1 MSRPRP
7 TLLLILDGWGQAPAG
22 PGNAVSL
29 ARTPNLDKLLAE
41 RPTALLRCSGRAVG
55 LPHGFMGN
63 SEVGHMNIGAGRV
76 VYQDMTRIDLAIEQ
90 GRFAD
95 NPVLVDLFART
106 KAAGGRLHLMGLVSD
121 GGVHSHH
128 NHIYALLESAKAHG
142 IADVFVHCFLDGR
155 DTPPD
160 SGQHYVAAL
169 VAKMAEIG
177 VGRVASL
184 MGRYYAMDR
193 DKRYERNEIA
203 WQGLVLGKGEPV
215 LEPVDAVRQAYTAGQ
230 TDEFVQP
237 RILQDQ
243 GRPVGLLRDGD
254 GVFFFNFRADRARQ
268 ITRAL
273 CDPAFQE
280 FERPGLPKLAGFAT
294 MTQYEQAFPLPAAF
308 PPESITGT
316 LGETVSRA
324 GLKQLRIA
332 ETEKYAHVTYF
343 LNCGREEPF
352 PGEDRVLIPS
362 PRDVA
367 TYDLK
372 PGMSAEL
379 VTETLLSKWGEYDLA
394 VCNLANLDMVGHTGI
409 IPAVIQ
415 ACETVDACVGRLVE
429 RVLST
434 GGRVLLTAD
443 HGNAEEMIDKNG
455 GPQTAHSTN
464 PVALVYVEE
473 GAPGA
478 QVAPGVLGDL
488 APTILE
494 LWGLPRPE
502 AMTGTPLVT
511 RGGQ

>member
-1 MSRPRP
+1 MTRPTP

-41 RPTALLRCSGRAVG
+41 RPKALLRCSGRAVG

-76 VYQDMTRIDLAIEQ
+76 VYQDMTRIDLAIEE

-95 NPVLVDLFART
+95 NAALTDLFAKTR
-106 KAAGGRLHLMGLVSD
+106 AAGGRLHLMGLVSD
-121 GGVHSHH
+121 GGVHSHQ
-128 NHIYALLESAKAHG
+128 NHLYALLESAKAHG
-142 IADVFVHCFLDGR
+142 VTDVFVHCFLDGR

-160 SGQHYVAAL
+160 SGQRYVEAL
-169 VAKMAEIG
+169 AAKMAGIG
-177 VGRVASL
+177 VGRIATL

-203 WQGLVLGKGEPV
+203 WQGLVLGKGEAVSDP
-215 LEPVDAVRQAYTAGQ
+215 LDAVRRAYASGQ
-230 TDEFVQP
+230 TDEFVTP
-237 RILQDQ
+237 RIVQENGQ
-243 GRPVGLLRDGD
+243 PVGCLRHGD

-273 CDPAFQE
+273 CDPQFTE
-280 FERPGLPKLAGFAT
+280 FARPGLPRLAGFAT

-308 PPESITGT
+308 PPESIEEC
-316 LGETVSRA
+316 LGEVVARA
-324 GLKQLRIA
+324 GLRQLRIA

-352 PGEDRVLIPS
+352 AGEDRVLIPS

-367 TYDLK
+367 TYDLR

-379 VTETLLSKWGEYDLA
+379 VTQTLLSKWGEYDLA
-394 VCNLANLDMVGHTGI
+394 VCNLANLDMVGHTGV
-409 IPAVIQ
+409 IPAVIE
-415 ACETVDACVGRLVE
+415 ACEVVDACVGRLVE
-429 RVLST
+429 RVLAT

-464 PVALVYVEE
+464 PVALVYVEQ
-473 GAPGA
+473 GAGA
-478 QVAPGVLGDL
+478 ATVAPGVLGDI

-494 LWGLPRPE
+494 LWGLPRPA
-502 AMTGTPLVT
+502 AMTGKPLVI